1 MFSQHHGHPTNVKNL
16 FDIYFYGSGLYLM
29 HFLLINNNDVT
40 GYHCI
45 ENIVKR
51 FFSLKLVLVFIFI
64 TNKKNVPQYYH
75 VFYDMFKK
83 KVQHCH
89 FKIQKL

>member
-45 ENIVKR
+45 ENIVKS
-51 FFSLKLVLVFIFI
+51 FFSLKLVLVFIFL
-64 TNKKNVPQYYH
+64 TNKKMYH
-75 VFYDMFKK
+75 SITMFFMT
-83 KVQHCH
+83 C
-89 FKIQKL
+89 